1 MSDLDSHLADVPPA
15 AVIADLQHRLQQS
28 EAHNAALQDELEHF
42 VRNVSHDLRAPLR
55 HITAYAPL
63 VREMLAE
70 GEDPSPCLDTLE
82 QSARSL
88 ARMVDALL
96 ELSRLS
102 RIPLHTT
109 TVPMGVLVA
118 EAQRGLAADMA
129 GRRIDWQ
136 VPVDWPEVHVDAALL
151 RQVWEYAL
159 SNALKFTRTRPVAQ
173 ISLGWEPAAA
183 GTTFWLRDNGVGFNP
198 ATSASMFDLFQRLH
212 TASAFDGAGVGL
224 ALARQIVQRHGGSMA
239 AQGVVDGGCTLRF
252 TLPTPALVIIPLS
265 SAAALF

>member
-1 MSDLDSHLADVPPA
+1 MNDLELRLADA
-15 AVIADLQHRLQQS
+15 QARLQQS
-28 EAHNAALQDELEHF
+28 EARNLALMAELEHF

-82 QSARSL
+82 QSARSM

-102 RIPLHTT
+102 RIPLQTAA
-109 TVPMGVLVA
+109 VPMAALVA
-118 EAQRGLAADMA
+118 EAQRALAAQA
-129 GRRIDWQ
+129 LGRSIQWQ
-136 VPVDWPEVHVDAALL
+136 VPTDWPEVQGDAALL
-151 RQVWEYAL
+151 RQVWEHAL
-159 SNALKFTRTRPVAQ
+159 SNALKFTRPRPVAQ
-173 ISLGWEPAAA
+173 ITLGWEHAAD

-198 ATSASMFDLFQRLH
+198 DTSASMFDLFQRLH
-212 TASAFDGAGVGL
+212 TASAFEGAGVGL
-224 ALARQIVQRHGGSMA
+224 ALARQIVQRHGGSIS

-252 TLPTPALVIIPLS
+252 TLPKS
-265 SAAALF
+265 

>member
-82 QSARSL
+82 QSARSM

-102 RIPLHTT
+102 RIPLQITP
-109 TVPMGVLVA
+109 VPMAALVA
-118 EAQRGLAADMA
+118 EAQRALATEMV
-129 GRRIDWQ
+129 GRSIDWQ
-136 VPVDWPEVHVDAALL
+136 LPDDWPEVQGDAALL
-151 RQVWEYAL
+151 RQVWEHL
-159 SNALKFTRTRPVAQ
+159 ISNALKFTQPRPTTH
-173 ISLGWEPAAA
+173 ITLGWEHAAD

-198 ATSASMFDLFQRLH
+198 ATSGNMFDLFQRLH
-212 TASAFDGAGVGL
+212 AASAFEGAGVGL
-224 ALARQIVQRHGGSMA
+224 ALARQIVLRHGGSVA

-252 TLPTPALVIIPLS
+252 TLPMR
-265 SAAALF
+265 